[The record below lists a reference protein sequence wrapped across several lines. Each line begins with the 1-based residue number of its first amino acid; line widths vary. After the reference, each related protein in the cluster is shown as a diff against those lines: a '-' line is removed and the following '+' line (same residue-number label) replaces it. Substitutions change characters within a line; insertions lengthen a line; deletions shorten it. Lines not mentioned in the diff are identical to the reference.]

1 VKRFVG
7 TSWGIVIL
15 VVVATVAVVI
25 PTEANGGAAQL
36 IMVGFLTIAILWDKA
51 REPREGDSKEPT
63 GGGCSKGSR

>member
-1 VKRFVG
+1 MKRFVG

-51 REPREGDSKEPT
+51 RESREGEAKEPT
-63 GGGCSKGSR
+63 DASRSKCSR